1 MSDETTTQRDRCG
14 QDGGRGHAR
23 HDHGDHDHR
32 HGGHRH
38 DHGPGHGAP
47 AVTDDSERRVFWVMV
62 LTAGFMVVEVAGGI
76 VSGSLAL
83 LADAGHM
90 LTDCG
95 ALAFAW
101 AAFRLGRR
109 PADRERSYG
118 YHRMPV
124 LVAFANG
131 LTLIFIALWIVVEA
145 IERLGAP
152 SEIRGETMLAVAV
165 AGLVVNVAG
174 FAILHRGDRANL
186 NMRGAALHVL
196 GDLLGSVATVAAAV
210 VILWSGWRP
219 IDPLLSILVALLVA
233 RSAWMLVAQSGHILL
248 EGTPPDI
255 DVAALRR
262 AVRESAAEVDDVHH
276 VHAWSLADDRRL
288 VTMHVSVRRGSD
300 HDATLATVKRV
311 LRERFGLAHA
321 TIQIE
326 WEDCPDDH
334 GPSQAA
340 AAGR

>member
-1 MSDETTTQRDRCG
+1 MTT
-14 QDGGRGHAR
+14 
-23 HDHGDHDHR
+23 
-32 HGGHRH
+32 
-38 DHGPGHGAP
+38 
-47 AVTDDSERRVFWVMV
+47 DSERRVFWVMV
-62 LTAGFMVVEVAGGI
+62 LTAGFMVVEIVGGI

-95 ALAFAW
+95 ALALAW

-109 PADRERSYG
+109 PPDGARSYG

-131 LTLIFIALWIVVEA
+131 LTLIFLVLWIVVEA

-152 SEIRGETMLAVAV
+152 PEIKGQTMLVVAA
-165 AGLVVNVAG
+165 AGLVVNIVA
-174 FAILHRGDRANL
+174 FVVLHRGDRGNL

-196 GDLLGSVATVAAAV
+196 GDLLGSAATIVAAI
-210 VILWSGWRP
+210 VILTTGWQP
-219 IDPLLSILVALLVA
+219 IDPILSILVALLIL
-233 RSAWMLVAQSGHILL
+233 RSAWTLVAQSGHILL

-255 DVAALRR
+255 DVVALRS
-262 AVRESAAEVDDVHH
+262 AVQESAPEVEDVHH

-288 VTMHVSVRRGSD
+288 VTMHVAVRRGGD
-300 HDATLATVKRV
+300 HYATLASVKRV

-326 WEDCPDDH
+326 WEDCPDDRAAP
-334 GPSQAA
+334 GAA
-340 AAGR
+340 AAPR

>member
-1 MSDETTTQRDRCG
+1 MAHDPTAR
-14 QDGGRGHAR
+14 QDACDQ
-23 HDHGDHDHR
+23 HDHGAHGHRAHDHA
-32 HGGHRH
+32 GH
-38 DHGPGHGAP
+38 DHGEHGHAAP
-47 AVTDDSERRVFWVMV
+47 AVTSDSERRVFWVMV
-62 LTAGFMVVEVAGGI
+62 LTAGFMVVEIVGGI

-95 ALAFAW
+95 ALALAW

-109 PADRERSYG
+109 PPDGARSYG

-131 LTLIFIALWIVVEA
+131 LTLMFIVLWIVVEA

-152 SEIRGETMLAVAV
+152 PAIQGETMLVVAA
-165 AGLVVNVAG
+165 AGLVVNVIG
-174 FAILHRGDRANL
+174 FAILHGGDRSNL

-210 VILWSGWRP
+210 VILSIGWRP
-219 IDPLLSILVALLVA
+219 IDPLLSILVALLVL
-233 RSAWMLVAQSGHILL
+233 RSAWMLVSQSGHILL

-255 DVAALRR
+255 DVAALRS
-262 AVRESAAEVDDVHH
+262 AVRESAAEVEDVHH

-300 HDATLATVKRV
+300 HDATLATIKRV

-326 WEDCPDDH
+326 WEDCPDDQRPH
-334 GPSQAA
+334 QAA
-340 AAGR
+340 AAPH

>member
-1 MSDETTTQRDRCG
+1 MAHDPTAR
-14 QDGGRGHAR
+14 QDACDQ
-23 HDHGDHDHR
+23 HDHGAHGHRAHDHA
-32 HGGHRH
+32 GH
-38 DHGPGHGAP
+38 DHGEHGHAAP
-47 AVTDDSERRVFWVMV
+47 AVTSDSERRVFWVMV
-62 LTAGFMVVEVAGGI
+62 LTAGFMVVELAGGI

-95 ALAFAW
+95 ALALAW

-109 PADRERSYG
+109 PPDGARSYG

-131 LTLIFIALWIVVEA
+131 LTLMFIVLWIVVEA

-152 SEIRGETMLAVAV
+152 PAIQGKTMLMVAA
-165 AGLVVNVAG
+165 AGLVVNVIG
-174 FAILHRGDRANL
+174 FAILHAGDRGNL

-196 GDLLGSVATVAAAV
+196 GDLLGSVATVAAAI

-219 IDPLLSILVALLVA
+219 IDPLLSILVALFVL
-233 RSAWMLVAQSGHILL
+233 RSAWMLVSQSGHILL

-255 DVAALRR
+255 DVAALRS
-262 AVRESAAEVDDVHH
+262 AVRESAAEVEDVHH

-300 HDATLATVKRV
+300 HDATLATIMRV

-326 WEDCPDDH
+326 WEDCPDDQRPH
-334 GPSQAA
+334 QAA
-340 AAGR
+340 AAPH

>member
-1 MSDETTTQRDRCG
+1 MAHDPTSQHDACDHHDHG
-14 QDGGRGHAR
+14 AHGHAG
-23 HDHGDHDHR
+23 HDHGDH
-32 HGGHRH
+32 GHA
-38 DHGPGHGAP
+38 AP
-47 AVTDDSERRVFWVMV
+47 VVTSDSERRIFWVMV
-62 LTAGFMVVEVAGGI
+62 LTAGFMVVEIVGGI

-95 ALAFAW
+95 ALALAW

-109 PADRERSYG
+109 PPDGARSYG

-131 LTLIFIALWIVVEA
+131 LTLMFIVLWIIVEA

-152 SEIRGETMLAVAV
+152 PAIQGQTMLVVAA
-165 AGLVVNVAG
+165 AGLVVNVIG
-174 FAILHRGDRANL
+174 FAILKRGDRSNL

-196 GDLLGSVATVAAAV
+196 GDLLGSVATVAAAI

-219 IDPLLSILVALLVA
+219 IDPLLSILVALLVL
-233 RSAWMLVAQSGHILL
+233 RSAWILVSQSGHILL

-255 DVAALRR
+255 DVAALRS
-262 AVRESAAEVDDVHH
+262 AVRESAAEVEDVHH

-300 HDATLATVKRV
+300 HDATLATIKRV

-326 WEDCPDDH
+326 WEECPDDQR
-334 GPSQAA
+334 SQRAA
-340 AAGR
+340 AAPH